1 MISKIVAKY
10 NRLKIADCRISPD
23 IEFFLYPFK
32 FSRVNIHPRKN
43 LEKQSIVLLILIQY
57 RRASHHLFEDLS
69 KTHFNLGRF

>member
-1 MISKIVAKY
+1 MISKIVAKH

-43 LEKQSIVLLILIQY
+43 LEKQSIILLILTIQQE
-57 RRASHHLFEDLS
+57 HHTICS
-69 KTHFNLGRF
+69 KI